1 VLTFKFV
8 SLGRKKYEKLIK
20 EFPPT
25 AEQIAEAHEKN
36 EEAPP
41 FNDSFVYALIDASCT
56 EPTMD
61 PGELRTWLEEDPED
75 EWSLA
80 ETQLLFEGALAAN
93 TSAARLDLGK
103 GLR

>member
-1 VLTFKFV
+1 
-8 SLGRKKYEKLIK
+8 
-20 EFPPT
+20 
-25 AEQIAEAHEKN
+25 
-36 EEAPP
+36 
-41 FNDSFVYALIDASCT
+41 
-56 EPTMD
+56 MD